1 MNILKIKKKRRGFTL
16 IEMVIVITI
25 IGIISSIAVTKYS
38 TVQENAKK
46 NADYATAA
54 NLATAA
60 MIALSDGKASVQPSN
75 LKINGYIQF
84 VPKCKSIK
92 DGVFTIIPSTTGDEV
107 TVKVGTETFY
117 PNPKVVVPNSNDDEV
132 KTTS

>member
-1 MNILKIKKKRRGFTL
+1 MCPNKNILKIKKKRRGFTL

-60 MIALSDGKASVQPSN
+60 MIALSDNESASIGN
-75 LKINGYIQF
+75 LASKGYIQF
-84 VPKCKSIK
+84 EPKPKSVKGNFVIETG
-92 DGVFTIIPSTTGDEV
+92 DSGDTII
-107 TVKVGTETFY
+107 VKVGDDDKNIFY
-117 PNPKVVVPNSNDDEV
+117 PKPKEIIP
-132 KTTS
+132 KP